1 LLYCLIAGNEAN
13 WQLGNTAMRQS
24 TMSRSQRPSLAESM
38 KRVARPEA
46 VTPRPAPAPEA
57 PPSAPAPAGGY
68 YAATRAGK
76 KKLTAA
82 VAPAAHTQ
90 FRQLSLELGKKGE
103 PLLIEAINDLF
114 STYGKPP
121 IA

>member
-1 LLYCLIAGNEAN
+1 
-13 WQLGNTAMRQS
+13 
-24 TMSRSQRPSLAESM
+24 MSRSQRPSLAESM

-46 VTPRPAPAPEA
+46 VAPRPAPPDDGPRAE
-57 PPSAPAPAGGY
+57 PPRAAGY

-76 KKLTAA
+76 KKLTAS

-114 STYGKPP
+114 TKYGKPP

>member
-1 LLYCLIAGNEAN
+1 
-13 WQLGNTAMRQS
+13 
-24 TMSRSQRPSLAESM
+24 MSRSQRPSLAEM
-38 KRVARPEA
+38 MQRVARPDPIVA
-46 VTPRPAPAPEA
+46 RPTSADA
-57 PPSAPAPAGGY
+57 PPPPARAGGY
-68 YAATRAGK
+68 YAATRVGK

-90 FRQLSLELGKKGE
+90 FRQLALELGKQGE

-114 STYGKPP
+114 SKYGKPP